1 MEFLKARAK
10 GFYDVAMFLLTKG
23 DYALSAFNIEQSVQ
37 LELKHFIGTK
47 LGDFPK
53 THGLKTLFQQCVRL
67 CPSLKEFY
75 EINVNLIGE
84 IEDAYIMTRYY
95 ETRYEEGEVRNML
108 AFCSR
113 LPSELE
119 KCKE

>member
-23 DYALSAFNIEQSVQ
+23 DYALSAFNVEQSVQ
-37 LELKHFIGTK
+37 LELKHFIGAK

-53 THGLKTLFQQCVRL
+53 THGLKTRFQECVRL

-75 EINVNLIGE
+75 ESNVNLIGE

-108 AFCSR
+108 AFCSI